1 MLICRTRASPRSYAS
16 HVLIFRSKDDVDAR
30 RRGHDGPSGTGKHDS
45 MTAYIIRRI
54 LLMIPTLLGIML
66 VSFAVVQFAPG
77 GPVERVIAQ
86 LSGTD
91 TGATSRIS
99 GSPGGDFG
107 ARGQQG
113 ASQLDASSSK
123 YRGAQGLDP
132 EFIKSLEKQF
142 GFDKPAYERFFIM
155 LKNYAVFDFG
165 KSYFRDVKVL
175 QLIKE
180 KLPVSMS
187 LGIWMTLA
195 TYLISIP
202 LGIRKAIAD
211 GSRFDVWTSG
221 VIIVGYALPGFLVA
235 ILLIILFAG
244 GSFFDW
250 FPLRG
255 LTSDNWTALPWWQK
269 PFDYFWHLVLPII
282 SMMLGAFATMTL
294 LTKNSF
300 LDEIRKQYVLTA
312 RAKGCTE
319 YQVLYGHV
327 FRNAMLIVI
336 AGFPGAF
343 VHAFFSGSLLIE
355 TIFSL
360 DGLGLLG
367 FESVLNRDY
376 AVVFATLYIFSLV
389 GLLVNLI
396 SDITYTMVDP
406 RIDFETREV

>member
-1 MLICRTRASPRSYAS
+1 
-16 HVLIFRSKDDVDAR
+16 
-30 RRGHDGPSGTGKHDS
+30 
-45 MTAYIIRRI
+45 MTAYLIRRL
-54 LLMIPTLLGIML
+54 LLMIPTIFGIML

-77 GPVERVIAQ
+77 GPVEKVIAQ
-86 LSGTD
+86 LSGRD

-107 ARGQQG
+107 AGQQMPGG
-113 ASQLDASSSK
+113 AIETVTSK

-142 GFDKPAYERFFIM
+142 GFDKPAYQRFFLM
-155 LKNYAVFDFG
+155 LWNYARFDFG
-165 KSYFRDVKVL
+165 KSYFRDVSVL
-175 QLIKE
+175 QLVKE
-180 KLPVSMS
+180 KLPVSIS
-187 LGIWMTLA
+187 LGLWMTLL
-195 TYLISIP
+195 TYFISIP
-202 LGIRKAIAD
+202 LGIRKAVGD
-211 GSRFDVWTSG
+211 GTRFDTWTSW
-221 VIIVGYALPGFLVA
+221 VIIVGYAIPGFLFA

-244 GSFFDW
+244 GSFW
-250 FPLRG
+250 NIFPLRG
-255 LTSDNWTALPWWQK
+255 LTSDNWVALPWYSK
-269 PFDYFWHLVLPII
+269 IIDYVWHLVLPIT

-312 RAKGCTE
+312 RAKGNTE
-319 YQVLYGHV
+319 TQVLYGHV

-343 VHAFFSGSLLIE
+343 VGAFLSGALLIE

-376 AVVFATLYIFSLV
+376 PVVFATLFIFSLV
-389 GLLVNLI
+389 GLVVNLI
-396 SDITYTMVDP
+396 SDLTYTWIDP
-406 RIDFETREV
+406 RIDFESREV